1 VASVEV
7 LVTPGGRQSVIVL
20 GAGPAGLTAAY
31 RLARRGL
38 RVTLLTQSARI
49 GGHVRRETDPPAS
62 ILGCHRATWELLS
75 TLGIQPAEPAFAES
89 RLEFLLPGGRVV
101 RYPRTR
107 FPTPIQQLLTIGRFS
122 GLRAGERWK
131 LLSWLEQLWE
141 GSVELPTDLEQRT
154 AESWLDSLSH
164 GPSSRQAVWS
174 PLARWLT
181 GNDLQ
186 QLSAD
191 AFVMAL
197 KPFFLSQA
205 VDSRIWVP
213 RQAWD
218 RTFVQPVTD
227 ALAKA
232 GASVCVGLRAEGF
245 EYHDDQ
251 ITGLRIKDG
260 NSLQADWYITAL
272 PPRDLTALLPERWM
286 SRYAYFQQ
294 VVDLQT
300 LCSAVMQVRTAQ
312 PITSPRH
319 ILIGAGPFSWM
330 ACKPSQFDRGLVA
343 MVTMPQ
349 DHAVTDSIQRV
360 STLLRS
366 LNLLRPDR
374 QITGFR
380 QEDQAYSWLALSP
393 GAKVRRPLQRS
404 PIRNLLVAG
413 AWTDTGWPA
422 NLESAIVSGER
433 CTEIIQ
439 PAQGISR

>member
-1 VASVEV
+1 M
-7 LVTPGGRQSVIVL
+7 LVTPDDRQSVIVL

-31 RLARRGL
+31 RLALRGL

-49 GGHVRRETDPPAS
+49 GEHVRRESDPPAS
-62 ILGCHRATWELLS
+62 ILGCHRATWTLLDA
-75 TLGIQPAEPAFAES
+75 LGIQPAQPAFAEAQ
-89 RLEFLLPGGRVV
+89 LEFLLPGGRVV
-101 RYPRTR
+101 RYPKTR

-122 GLRAGERWK
+122 GLRASERWK

-141 GSVELPTDLEQRT
+141 GSLELPVDLEQRT

-164 GPSSRQAVWS
+164 GPSSRQTVWA

-186 QLSAD
+186 HLSAD
-191 AFVMAL
+191 AFVTAL

-205 VDSRIWVP
+205 ADSRIWVP

-232 GASVCVGLRAEGF
+232 QATIRLGMRAVAF

-251 ITGLRIKDG
+251 ITSLRFKDG
-260 NSLQADWYITAL
+260 NSLQADWYVVAL
-272 PPRDLTALLPERWM
+272 PPRDLTALLPERWL

-294 VVDLQT
+294 VVDLES
-300 LCSAVMQVRTAQ
+300 LCYTVLQVRTAEL
-312 PITSPRH
+312 ITSPRH

-343 MVTMPQ
+343 VVTMPQ
-349 DHAVTDSIQRV
+349 DQAVTDSIQRV

-380 QEDQAYSWLALSP
+380 QEDEAYTWLALPP

-433 CTEIIQ
+433 CAEIIQ
-439 PAQGISR
+439 PAHSVSH

>member
-1 VASVEV
+1 
-7 LVTPGGRQSVIVL
+7 
-20 GAGPAGLTAAY
+20 
-31 RLARRGL
+31 
-38 RVTLLTQSARI
+38 
-49 GGHVRRETDPPAS
+49 
-62 ILGCHRATWELLS
+62 
-75 TLGIQPAEPAFAES
+75 
-89 RLEFLLPGGRVV
+89 
-101 RYPRTR
+101 
-107 FPTPIQQLLTIGRFS
+107 
-122 GLRAGERWK
+122 
-131 LLSWLEQLWE
+131 
-141 GSVELPTDLEQRT
+141 
-154 AESWLDSLSH
+154 
-164 GPSSRQAVWS
+164 
-174 PLARWLT
+174 
-181 GNDLQ
+181 
-186 QLSAD
+186 
-191 AFVMAL
+191 MAL

-232 GASVCVGLRAEGF
+232 GASVCVGVRAEGF

-260 NSLQADWYITAL
+260 HSLQADWYITAL

-300 LCSAVMQVRTAQ
+300 LWYTVMQVRTAQ

-330 ACKPSQFDRGLVA
+330 ACKASQFDRGLVA
-343 MVTMPQ
+343 MVTIPQ

-404 PIRNLLVAG
+404 PIHNLLVAG

-433 CTEIIQ
+433 CAEIIQ
-439 PAQGISR
+439 PAQGISH